1 MGLAYLAFGFA
12 YMIYFTFFQKR
23 LTVDLGWSSAGAGNA
38 FLVLGAAS
46 IASGF
51 LWGSISD
58 RAGRGRAIAASLLLQ
73 GVAAALFAWWTAA
86 PGLFLSAALFGLTAV
101 AIPGIVGAGCGDQ
114 FGPLLAST
122 SLGFVT
128 VFLGIGQ
135 VLGPY
140 LAGRM
145 ADALGSLKSSY
156 VLAAGVF
163 FVGAVLSAFL
173 RERRWTA
180 AAGDQQQSA
189 GPIDQGG
196 RGE

>member
-1 MGLAYLAFGFA
+1 MGVVYLAFGFA

-23 LTVDLGWSSAGAGNA
+23 LTIDMGWSSAGAGNA
-38 FLVLGAAS
+38 FLVLGVAS
-46 IASGF
+46 ILSGF

-58 RAGRGRAIAASLLLQ
+58 RVGRGRAIAVSLLLQ
-73 GVAAALFAWWTAA
+73 GVSAALFALWATT
-86 PGLFLSAALFGLTAV
+86 PGLFVSAALFGFTAV

-128 VFLGIGQ
+128 VFLGLGQ

-145 ADALGSLKSSY
+145 ADALGSLKYSY

-163 FVGAVLSAFL
+163 LVGAALSAFL
-173 RERRWTA
+173 REKGWKA
-180 AAGDQQQSA
+180 AARDRGRSGGDA
-189 GPIDQGG
+189 GQGG
-196 RGE
+196 TGE